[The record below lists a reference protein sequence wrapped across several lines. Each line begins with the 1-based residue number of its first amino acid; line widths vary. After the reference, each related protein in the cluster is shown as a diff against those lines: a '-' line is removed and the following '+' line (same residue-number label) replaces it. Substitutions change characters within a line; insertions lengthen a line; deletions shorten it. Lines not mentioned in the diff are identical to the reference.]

1 MAATLTVAR
10 NIAWDADR
18 ARSQRLNEAIEIV
31 RAADRGEMVSVT
43 GLAAARAVIDEACQP
58 PSYDEQQHRLAMN
71 ELVDEAVRMHRLV
84 FGWRN

>member
-1 MAATLTVAR
+1 MAATLTTTR
-10 NIAWDADR
+10 NIARDADR
-18 ARSQRLNEAIEIV
+18 ARSQRIEEAAVIL
-31 RAADRGEMVSVT
+31 RAADLGEMVDRAA
-43 GLAAARAVIDEACQP
+43 LAAARAFIDEACQP